1 MRIEIDIGTILMV
14 SENDSSG
21 GGDLLSIPATT
32 RLVPMKESITFPNLG
47 PVSDKLFDAK
57 RQSIV
62 AMPSIAAPI
71 YGWTCKAMRV
81 VC

>member
-1 MRIEIDIGTILMV
+1 MV
-14 SENDSSG
+14 SENDVSG

-32 RLVPMKESITFPNLG
+32 RLVPINESITFPNLG
-47 PVSDKLFDAK
+47 PFSDKLFEAK

-71 YGWTCKAMRV
+71 YGWTWKRMLFF
-81 VC
+81 